1 MGEGDGCV
9 SMAAWYR
16 TAKTLAY
23 GELKLKP
30 WELEELSVFDFNDM
44 VDAVNDIRQAR
55 RWETA
60 YWVANIISPHL
71 KRPAKAETL
80 MKPFLK
86 EKSKEERAQERE
98 DFFAE
103 FEKPRKEAEN
113 GR

>member
-1 MGEGDGCV
+1 
-9 SMAAWYR
+9 MAAWYR
-16 TAKTLAY
+16 MAKTLAY

-30 WELEELSVFDFNDM
+30 WELDELSVFDFNDM
-44 VDAVNDIRQAR
+44 VDAVNDIRQAC

-86 EKSKEERAQERE
+86 EKTKAERAQERE
-98 DFFAE
+98 NFFAG
-103 FEKPRKEAEN
+103 FEKQRKEAEN